1 MNLKA
6 RVLMHGKAIAV
17 WWGIFLIIGCC
28 IGFCMNTLNGLLF
41 NISTE
46 IKMYF
51 VVPCIA
57 VGSLILAV
65 ISYVVSLLFNKRPQK
80 KLRKQLDS
88 ACENGISQEYL
99 SLLAANCRG
108 EMKSR
113 ILIEQA
119 ISDILCGKFD
129 TAYERIETL
138 DILSVLDIAHSTG
151 NYYTAAYYYAVKAA
165 LALHLPDK
173 NPMEVFESG
182 KFYLSA
188 LDKDTFVT
196 SVYAL
201 CLFFSG
207 EKEAAIKTM
216 QNADSLRKKLKSSGK
231 YPLIQ
236 AFSLASKAGLM
247 KQCGNYTE
255 AYDAVIEA
263 MDIKVSKAFEELI
276 TQLGKSVK
284 ELEKSETV
292 NNV

>member
-46 IKMYF
+46 IKLYF
-51 VVPCIA
+51 VIPCIA
-57 VGSLILAV
+57 AGSLIFAV
-65 ISYVVSLLFNKRPQK
+65 TAYIISLFINKRPQK
-80 KLRKQLDS
+80 KLRNQLDK
-88 ACENGISQEYL
+88 ACEDGISKEYL
-99 SLLAANCRG
+99 ALLAANCRG

-113 ILIEQA
+113 VLIEQA
-119 ISDILCGKFD
+119 ISHILCAEFED
-129 TAYERIETL
+129 AYEKINTL
-138 DILSVLDIAHSTG
+138 DILSVLDIARSTG

-165 LALHLPDK
+165 LELHLPGGK
-173 NPMEVFESG
+173 PMEVFESG

-201 CLFFSG
+201 CLLFNG
-207 EKEAAIKTM
+207 EEEHAVKIM
-216 QNADSLRKKLKSSGK
+216 HNADVLRKKLKTSGK

-247 KQCGNYTE
+247 KKCGNYSE
-255 AYDAVIEA
+255 AAAAVLEA
-263 MDIKVSKAFEELI
+263 MEIKVSVPFEELI
-276 TQLGKSVK
+276 TDLGRSIK
-284 ELEKSETV
+284 ELEKAETV

>member
-57 VGSLILAV
+57 AGSLIFAV
-65 ISYVVSLLFNKRPQK
+65 TAYAISSFINKRPQK
-80 KLRKQLDS
+80 KLRKQLDK
-88 ACENGISQEYL
+88 ACEDGISQEYL

-119 ISDILCGKFD
+119 ISDMLCGKFQE
-129 TAYERIETL
+129 ASERIDIL
-138 DILSVLDIAHSTG
+138 DILSVLDIANSTG

-165 LALHLPDK
+165 LELHVPGGK
-173 NPMEVFESG
+173 PMEVFESG

-196 SVYAL
+196 SVYSL
-201 CLFFSG
+201 CLFFNG
-207 EKEAAIKTM
+207 EEDCALEIMK
-216 QNADSLRKKLKSSGK
+216 NADNLRKKLKASGK

-247 KQCGNYTE
+247 KQYGKYGE
-255 AYDAVIEA
+255 AEAAVLEA
-263 MDIKVSKAFEELI
+263 MEIKVSKPFEDLI
-276 TQLGKSVK
+276 TDLGRSIK
-284 ELEKSETV
+284 ELEKAETV

>member
-57 VGSLILAV
+57 AGSLIFAV
-65 ISYVVSLLFNKRPQK
+65 TAYAISSFINKRPQK
-80 KLRKQLDS
+80 KLRKQLDK
-88 ACENGISQEYL
+88 ACEDGISQEYL

-119 ISDILCGKFD
+119 ISDMLCGKFQE
-129 TAYERIETL
+129 ASERIDIL
-138 DILSVLDIAHSTG
+138 DILSVLDIANSTG

-165 LALHLPDK
+165 LELHVPGGK
-173 NPMEVFESG
+173 PMEVFESG

-196 SVYAL
+196 SVYSL
-201 CLFFSG
+201 CLFFNG
-207 EKEAAIKTM
+207 EEDCALEIMK
-216 QNADSLRKKLKSSGK
+216 NADNSRKKLKASGK

-247 KQCGNYTE
+247 KQYGKYRE
-255 AYDAVIEA
+255 AEAAVLEA
-263 MDIKVSKAFEELI
+263 MEIKVSKPFEDLI
-276 TQLGKSVK
+276 TDLGRSIK
-284 ELEKSETV
+284 ELEKAETV